1 MIKKISS
8 IKNFGVYKN
17 FSWNSQLPDFKEKNI
32 IYGWNYT
39 GKTTLSRIFS
49 SLKNKQLHPNFTEAE
64 FKLQLSDNSE
74 IKQTDLAACTLQV
87 EVFNSEYIRENL
99 KWDTDENVNGIS
111 FDVGENVAIREQIE
125 KNLNSIEKVNGN
137 ETVRG
142 KKESYQ
148 IIINEFNQFDATK
161 FTAESRRIKNDIFNS
176 LIEFNKGHFGRIK
189 DSIVNNL
196 SSHIITDETELSKVK
211 KTSLASN
218 DRQPIIPIEFESH
231 LEELYNSVKEILKT
245 EPTKTDVITVLDN
258 NSDLYYWTKAGIPL
272 HESKSKCSFCD
283 NDISPSRIKELNSY
297 FSNAA
302 AKVRESISECRKT
315 IYSEK
320 ARLESLNFPSSKN
333 DFFDNNQD
341 DYQIQ
346 LDSYQNIQNQYLEYL
361 KHLLF
366 ELERKEKDNI
376 FNSLDTVS
384 FDQTVNEQLNKW
396 VTETNLIITSH
407 NNFHDKFET
416 EQEAARTKLKKHQ
429 VAQFLIQ
436 EDFQTK
442 EQDKNF
448 AERCIGRYDFFV
460 QKVVSENKT
469 LEKQLKSVVAGQQE
483 LNDFIKKILNRDD
496 IAIEVTTDDKFILKR
511 GEKIAENLSEGEK
524 TAISF
529 AYFLVVL
536 ESLHRDHRLK
546 DIIIFI
552 DDPIS
557 SLDANHIAQIY
568 SLINSFFFR
577 QNEDPAEPNKFV
589 NCFKQLFISTHNFEF
604 FSFLKDSNR
613 INKNQKNK
621 PPTYEYY
628 FIKRVSKNESAI
640 QELPKSLRN
649 YKSEYIYLFQI
660 LYTFFEGG
668 CQESDDKLIL
678 MPNAVR
684 RFLEIYTLLKLPDS
698 KDEVDARLKILMPE
712 PHQLKTLHH
721 FSHFTTFEK
730 VTKHDELLMNLPEAV
745 QELMT
750 LLEQDTLHYQ
760 SLKKAISAAS

>member
-1 MIKKISS
+1 MIKKIQT
-8 IKNFGVYKN
+8 IKNFGVFKS
-17 FSWNSQLPDFKEKNI
+17 FTSGAQLPDFKEKNI

-49 SLKNKQLHPNFTEAE
+49 SLKNKQIHPNFAEAE

-74 IKQTDLAACTLQV
+74 IKQTDLAACTLNV

-111 FDVGENVAIREQIE
+111 FDVGENVSIREEIE
-125 KNLNSIEKVNGN
+125 ENLKRIENVNGN

-142 KKESYQ
+142 KKERFQ
-148 IIINEFNQFDATK
+148 TIINEFNQFDSSK
-161 FTAESRRIKNDIFNS
+161 FTVESRRIKNDIFNS
-176 LIEFNKGHFGRIK
+176 LIEFDKRHFGTIK
-189 DSIVNNL
+189 NSVISNL
-196 SSHIITDETELSKVK
+196 TSHVITDETELSKVK
-211 KTSLASN
+211 KTSLATN
-218 DRQPIIPIEFESH
+218 DRQPIIPSEFESH
-231 LEELYNSVKEILKT
+231 LEELYDYVKGILAT

-258 NSDLYYWTKAGIPL
+258 NSDLYHWTKAGIPL
-272 HESKSKCSFCD
+272 HESKSTCSFCD
-283 NDISPSRIKELNSY
+283 NEISPTRIKELNSY
-297 FSNAA
+297 FSNAS
-302 AKVRESISECRKT
+302 AKVRESISECRKL

-320 ARLESLNFPSSKN
+320 ERLESLIFPSSKN
-333 DFFDNNQD
+333 DFFDNIQD
-341 DYQIQ
+341 DYQTQ
-346 LDSYQNIQNQYLEYL
+346 LDSYQNIRNQYLDYL
-361 KHLLF
+361 KHLLA

-376 FNSLDTVS
+376 FNSLDTVC
-384 FDQTVNEQLNKW
+384 FDKTVIDQLNKW
-396 VTETNLIITSH
+396 ITDTNLIIKSH
-407 NNFHDKFET
+407 NNFLDNFGT

-436 EDFQTK
+436 EDYLKK
-442 EQDKNF
+442 EQNKNF
-448 AERCIGRYDFFV
+448 SERCIRRYNCYV
-460 QKVVSENKT
+460 QKIVSKNKT
-469 LEKQLKSVVAGQQE
+469 FEAQLKSVIAGQQE

-529 AYFLVVL
+529 SYFLVSL
-536 ESLHRDHRLK
+536 ESLHRDKKLK

-557 SLDANHIAQIY
+557 SLDGNHIAQIY
-568 SLINSFFFR
+568 SIINSFFFR
-577 QNEDPAEPNKFV
+577 QNEDPEDPNKFV

-613 INKNQKNK
+613 INKKN
-621 PPTYEYY
+621 TREYY
-628 FIKRVSKNESAI
+628 FVKRLSKDESEI
-640 QELPKSLRN
+640 QGLPKSLRD
-649 YKSEYIYLFQI
+649 YKSEYIYLFEI
-660 LYTFFEGG
+660 IYKFYEGG

-678 MPNAVR
+678 LPNAVR

-698 KDEVDARLKILMPE
+698 SDEIDARLKILMPE

-745 QELMT
+745 QELMI
-750 LLEQDTLHYQ
+750 LLGQDTLHFG
-760 SLKKAISAAS
+760 SLKKAISTT